1 MGGGSERIEMGVFRS
16 LFEKRRLSGG
26 SDLKKIGA
34 RLSRPHC
41 RCGYGVPTL
50 QGLVGGGWGRARG
63 NWRAPEG
70 EGIFSYW

>member
-1 MGGGSERIEMGVFRS
+1 MGVFRS

-41 RCGYGVPTL
+41 ICGYGVPTL
-50 QGLVGGGWGRARG
+50 QGLVGGGWGRRPWELAGARG
-63 NWRAPEG
+63 REIPTRRKQWET
-70 EGIFSYW
+70 